1 MLSPSSRCPWR
12 RYGAVLWLTK
22 RCAGRFASRGA
33 RSVAAKLLTK
43 DEARRIA
50 ANMPDEPECDQHTFE
65 CEDCGHQVTRI
76 FKWRSSL
83 QSAI

>member
-1 MLSPSSRCPWR
+1 VESANELMLCPSSRCPWR

-22 RCAGRFASRGA
+22 CCAGPFASRGG

-50 ANMPDEPECDQHTFE
+50 LSQKGSPRLNAA
-65 CEDCGHQVTRI
+65 R
-76 FKWRSSL
+76 
-83 QSAI
+83 